1 MDLEL
6 GQQHQVCVLN
16 CIAKKC
22 TLDTFSSLNHDADR
36 SVSILDFSFQIGTYL
51 GGSTFLRSEALS
63 ICSIKRDISNVLFL
77 RHCSK
82 TIVIKLNLENKVLF
96 SRTYFLP

>member
-1 MDLEL
+1 MALEL

-51 GGSTFLRSEALS
+51 GGSTFLRTVNNYSPL
-63 ICSIKRDISNVLFL
+63 
-77 RHCSK
+77 
-82 TIVIKLNLENKVLF
+82 
-96 SRTYFLP
+96 